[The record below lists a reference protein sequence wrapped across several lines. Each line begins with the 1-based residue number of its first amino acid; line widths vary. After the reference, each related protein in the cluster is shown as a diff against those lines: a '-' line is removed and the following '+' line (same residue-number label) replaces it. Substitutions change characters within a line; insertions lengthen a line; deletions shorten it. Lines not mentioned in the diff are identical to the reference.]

1 MTENNKS
8 NDVIDSFFGRG
19 DVSADGEHKA
29 GYVALIGRP
38 NVGKSTLMNH
48 LLGQKLS
55 IVASRPQTTRHRIAG
70 IVSRE
75 DGQIVYVDTPG
86 IHLGAKSALN
96 VHLNRVA
103 SAVLQDVDLILFI
116 IEGDRW
122 TSEDENVLNR
132 LKETSIPCIAVV
144 NKIDLIPDKGKLLP
158 IIESLE
164 EKYPFELLIPISA
177 SKESGLD
184 ELEQEVMKRLPF
196 SRPIYSED
204 QLTDRSEKFIASEFI
219 REQLTRRLHHEL
231 PYGLTVEIDSF
242 KQEKTL
248 LRMSAVIWVDRAS
261 HKKIVIG
268 KKGQMLKDVGQS
280 SRKQLEVLLD
290 QKVFM
295 QLWVKVREGWADDAR
310 ALQKF
315 GYTD

>member
-1 MTENNKS
+1 MQDNEDPNN
-8 NDVIDSFFGRG
+8 VIDSFFGRG
-19 DVSADGEHKA
+19 DISTEDGHRA

-70 IVSRE
+70 IVSRDE
-75 DGQIVYVDTPG
+75 GQIVYVDTPG

-96 VHLNRVA
+96 IHMNRVA
-103 SAVLQDVDLILFI
+103 TAVLQDVDLILFI

-122 TSEDENVLNR
+122 TDEDENVLKR
-132 LKETSIPCIAVV
+132 IRQSPVPCIAVV
-144 NKIDLIPDKGKLLP
+144 NKIDLIPDKPRLLP
-158 IIESLE
+158 IIEGLGD
-164 EKYPFELLIPISA
+164 KHDFQLVLPVSA
-177 SKESGLD
+177 TKESGLV
-184 ELEQEVMKRLPF
+184 ELEKEIMERLPF
-196 SRPIYSED
+196 ARPLYSED

-219 REQLTRRLHHEL
+219 REQLIRRLHQEL
-231 PYGLTVEIDSF
+231 PYGLTVEI
-242 KQEKTL
+242 EKYTHDGNL
-248 LRMSAVIWVDRAS
+248 LRISAIIWLDRDS

-280 SRKQLEVLLD
+280 SRKKLEVFMD
-290 QKVFM
+290 KKVFM